1 MARRK
6 LSHPALR
13 NGFTLVE
20 IVLVML
26 VIVLL
31 MGGLLYY
38 YDWRGEGKKPGDV
51 VHTPVTK
58 AKDVVCQTNLQS
70 LRQMITVSQT
80 GDPDGRPP
88 QTMEV
93 LPGFTS
99 ELRSCP
105 VGHEP
110 YQYDPTTGQIHC
122 VHPGHENY

>member
-1 MARRK
+1 MARHR

-38 YDWRGEGKKPGDV
+38 YGGRGEGKKPGDV

-88 QTMEV
+88 QTMEA

-110 YQYDPTTGQIHC
+110 YQYDPTTGQVHC

>member
-13 NGFTLVE
+13 NGFSLIE

-31 MGGLLYY
+31 MGGMLYY
-38 YDWRGEGKKPGDV
+38 YAGSGGGKKPGDI
-51 VHTPVTK
+51 VHTPITK
-58 AKDVVCQTNLQS
+58 ANDVVCQTNLGS
-70 LRQMITVSQT
+70 VRQMITAAQT
-80 GDPDGRPP
+80 SDPDGKPP
-88 QTMEV
+88 QSLDALQG
-93 LPGFTS
+93 LPS

-110 YQYDPTTGQIHC
+110 YQYDPTTGQVHC